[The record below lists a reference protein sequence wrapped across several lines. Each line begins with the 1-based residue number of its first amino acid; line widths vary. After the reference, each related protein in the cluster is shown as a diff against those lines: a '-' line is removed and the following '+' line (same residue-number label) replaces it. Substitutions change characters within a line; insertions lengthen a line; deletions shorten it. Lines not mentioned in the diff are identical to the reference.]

1 MIKLKKKRM
10 KLNSKYNIRKKE
22 QINLKIKMK
31 KIRLK
36 EIKGLCKTPKTIS
49 YRRKIS

>member
-22 QINLKIKMK
+22 QIIFFKNKEQLKINMIKYYIELL
-31 KIRLK
+31 KI
-36 EIKGLCKTPKTIS
+36 
-49 YRRKIS
+49 